1 MIVGGFLAMLDS
13 KSFLIDLN
21 MSLFRVEKSVIRKR
35 RSRQD
40 QERSVKA
47 LEDGERM
54 IDSNFL
60 SDML

>member
-1 MIVGGFLAMLDS
+1 MFDS
-13 KSFLIDLN
+13 RWFLIDLN
-21 MSLFRVEKSVIRKR
+21 MSLFRVEKSGIRNR
-35 RSRQD
+35 RHRQG

-47 LEDGERM
+47 LVDGERM